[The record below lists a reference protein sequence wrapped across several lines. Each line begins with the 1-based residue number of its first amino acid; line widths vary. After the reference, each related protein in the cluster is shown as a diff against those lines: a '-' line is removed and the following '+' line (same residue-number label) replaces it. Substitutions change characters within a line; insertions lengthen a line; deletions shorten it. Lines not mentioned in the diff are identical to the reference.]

1 MKKDNENL
9 NINKSNKKTKKE
21 STQEHKIRKK
31 NAYQRVK
38 VKSSVLYFSQLY
50 NNKSNFKQ
58 VLLIIFIGI
67 LYGTCLVFLVQ
78 NTGLYELGLSAIG
91 QSIGRLTQ
99 FLLRYNGY
107 SVELS
112 YFWYNLIF
120 WILYFILNIPLL
132 LLSYKYLSK
141 RFFYFTIL
149 FLFVQTLVGLVI
161 GFIPSV
167 EDVFIFANLNKGSP
181 VGFTDYAIYMTL
193 WNSSSDATKQVSI
206 ILYGLAWGSLNGV
219 FTGALFI
226 LESCSGGFDILGTM
240 IAKKK
245 HKDLG
250 QVLTI
255 LNVISLIFAN
265 LIGNF
270 IPAIIALNT
279 EKIDTTQVQENTLA
293 LDVLFSPN
301 FLAGLGMMAI
311 FQVCIN
317 LIFPRY
323 KTVQVQIFAKEYQQ
337 LLNTIYENSSSRFSF
352 SVSKVIG
359 SYSKQEQFMIFTNCM
374 YIDAADLISL
384 IREYDKNILITVI
397 DIKKTDG
404 YIYVN
409 TSL

>member
-1 MKKDNENL
+1 MKKDNEIL
-9 NINKSNKKTKKE
+9 NNNTKKE
-21 STQEHKIRKK
+21 TTQEIKIKKK

-38 VKSSVLYFSQLY
+38 VQSSVLYFSQLY

-58 VLLIIFIGI
+58 ILLIIFIGI
-67 LYGTCLVFLVQ
+67 LYGACLVFLVQ

-91 QSIGRLTQ
+91 QSIGRLSQ

-107 SVELS
+107 SQEVS

-120 WILYFILNIPLL
+120 WVLYFILNIPLL

-149 FLFVQTLVGLVI
+149 FLFVQTLVGLII
-161 GFIPSV
+161 GFIPNV

-181 VGFTDYAIYMTL
+181 AGFTEYTIYMTL

-206 ILYGLAWGSLNGV
+206 ILYGLAWGTLNGV

-311 FQVCIN
+311 FQVAIN

-323 KTVQVQIFAKEYQQ
+323 KTVQVQIFAKEYEQ
-337 LLNTIYENSSSRFSF
+337 LLNAIQENSSSRFSF

-384 IREYDKNILITVI
+384 IRQYDKNILITVI

>member
-21 STQEHKIRKK
+21 STQEHKIRRK

-58 VLLIIFIGI
+58 VLLIIFIAI

-374 YIDAADLISL
+374 YIDAADLISF

>member
-58 VLLIIFIGI
+58 VLLIIFIAI

>member
-9 NINKSNKKTKKE
+9 NNKSKKE
-21 STQEHKIRKK
+21 TTQEVKIKKK

-58 VLLIIFIGI
+58 ILLIIFIGI
-67 LYGTCLVFLVQ
+67 LYGACLVFLVQ

-91 QSIGRLTQ
+91 QSIGRLSQ

-107 SVELS
+107 SQEVA

-120 WILYFILNIPLL
+120 WVLYFILNIPLL

-149 FLFVQTLVGLVI
+149 FLFVQTLVGLII
-161 GFIPSV
+161 GFIRNV

-181 VGFTDYAIYMTL
+181 AGFTEYTIYMTL

-206 ILYGLAWGSLNGV
+206 ILYGLAWGTLNGV

-311 FQVCIN
+311 FQVAIN

-323 KTVQVQIFAKEYQQ
+323 KTVQVQIFAKEYEQ
-337 LLNTIYENSSSRFSF
+337 LLNAIHENSSSRFSF

-384 IREYDKNILITVI
+384 IRQYDKNILITVI

>member
-120 WILYFILNIPLL
+120 WILYFMLNIPLL